1 MLAKINYRRLSG
13 SVCKRHPFSRG
24 IGIPRTRSRIL
35 PAAVQPRRSYNARPS
50 PTQNKFAAIFLFRA
64 PHIHTSRRF
73 SFRGGA
79 CSAPRKRRREAA
91 VGWSVRFLDVGPR
104 LVNGMRR
111 DGTRLGRGR
120 REVSGWQARGCE
132 SVDAAA
138 RSVPGFAGNFFSSSL
153 AREMTYDIF
162 LRGFCWLV
170 SG

>member
-13 SVCKRHPFSRG
+13 PVCKRHPFSRG

-35 PAAVQPRRSYNARPS
+35 PAAVPRRSYNARPS

-64 PHIHTSRRF
+64 PHIHISRRF

-111 DGTRLGRGR
+111 DGTRDWEEGGGKLVGGRPGGVSRWTRRHGR
-120 REVSGWQARGCE
+120 FQG
-132 SVDAAA
+132 
-138 RSVPGFAGNFFSSSL
+138 SL
-153 AREMTYDIF
+153 AIF
-162 LRGFCWLV
+162 SPRV
-170 SG
+170 

>member
-1 MLAKINYRRLSG
+1 MP
-13 SVCKRHPFSRG
+13 PFSRG
-24 IGIPRTRSRIL
+24 IGIPRTRSRIPPRGRATQRSSL
-35 PAAVQPRRSYNARPS
+35 AYPKQIRGHFSVPCPAYISW
-50 PTQNKFAAIFLFRA
+50 
-64 PHIHTSRRF
+64 RF

-111 DGTRLGRGR
+111 DGTRLGGGR
-120 REVSGWQARGCE
+120 REVSGWRAWGCE
-132 SVDAAA
+132 LVDAAA

>member
-1 MLAKINYRRLSG
+1 MP
-13 SVCKRHPFSRG
+13 PFSRG
-24 IGIPRTRSRIL
+24 IGIPRTRSRIPPRGHATAFAQRSSL
-35 PAAVQPRRSYNARPS
+35 AYSKQIRGHFSVPCPAYISW
-50 PTQNKFAAIFLFRA
+50 
-64 PHIHTSRRF
+64 RF

-120 REVSGWQARGCE
+120 REVSGWRARGCE
-132 SVDAAA
+132 FVDAAA